1 MKVKISRSDHE
12 TDPTRLIWFN
22 TPAAIG
28 PHRMAMI
35 KHASL
40 LDLKNRVGIH
50 DVVAPVVA
58 LKKAGSRWKGLCPFH
73 NEKTPSFHVNPDR
86 GLFKCFGCGASGDI
100 INFVERTENLTFV
113 DAVETLARRFNFALE
128 YEAGGPTTEERSLRQ
143 ELYDIHEAVADH
155 YRQAFLAAGREGE
168 FARDYWVNGRRFT
181 LELAEEFRIGFAP
194 VADIVI
200 AGKLLKQGF
209 SPQAL
214 KESRIFFLRGDRF
227 EPASAR
233 PMFRGRL
240 MIPIRDHQG
249 RVVAFAARQ
258 TDLTPKDSDFEK
270 GKYVNSLETPIF
282 KKSEVLFN
290 LDRARKAAAGGAP
303 FVMVEGQLDAMRCWS
318 VGLETTVAGQGTS
331 ITEQHLNLM
340 RRHNPRMDC
349 LLDGDDAGR
358 KAAFR
363 LMPLALRAGIETRFL
378 VLEPGADPDDLFR
391 EQGIAAYESLKA
403 RSLSAIAF
411 ACRSLLPD
419 PTAATSEQRA
429 RASSELFQL
438 VMSADSS
445 VMQSELLTEAAHVW
459 NSSPTALQRDF
470 DDFSLRRPRA
480 NGEPAKSA
488 LEGPKAQGPEEHLL
502 LLVLHHE
509 QIGVQLAAVLPH
521 ETIEATTPSGRLL
534 NRFLGEFENHS
545 WQGSDSAVSLC
556 ESPEESALVNSLLFE
571 PPSIE
576 DPVKVANEAL
586 RMIHHRHLRRKL
598 QEIALEIARKASISP
613 DESFQLLKR
622 DNELKQAMLRPPQIL
637 PVQ

>member
-12 TDPTRLIWFN
+12 TDPPRIDWFN

-28 PHRMAMI
+28 PSEMAMI

-58 LKKAGSRWKGLCPFH
+58 LKKSGTRWKGLCPFH

-86 GLFKCFGCGASGDI
+86 GLFKCFGCGVSGDA
-100 INFVERTENLTFV
+100 INFVERTENLSFI
-113 DAVETLARRFNFALE
+113 DAVETLARRFGFTLE
-128 YEAGGPTTEERSLRQ
+128 YEAGGPSTEERSLRQ
-143 ELYDIHEAVADH
+143 ELYDVHEIVADH

-168 FARDYWVNGRRFT
+168 FVRDYWVNGRKFA
-181 LELAEEFRIGFAP
+181 AEVAEDFRIGFAP
-194 VADIVI
+194 VADAAL

-214 KESRIFFLRGDRF
+214 KESRLFFLRGEKF
-227 EPASAR
+227 EPGGAR

-240 MIPIRDHQG
+240 IIPIRDHQG
-249 RVVAFAARQ
+249 RIVAFAARQ
-258 TDLTPKDSDFEK
+258 TELTPKDSDFEK

-303 FVMVEGQLDAMRCWS
+303 FVMVEGQLDAIRCWS
-318 VGLETTVAGQGTS
+318 VGLTSAVAGQGTA

-349 LLDGDDAGR
+349 LLDGDEAGR

-378 VLEPGADPDDLFR
+378 VLEPGADPDELFR
-391 EQGIAAYESLKA
+391 EQGVAAYESLKSNA
-403 RSLSAIAF
+403 RSAIAY
-411 ACRSLLPD
+411 ACQSLLPE
-419 PTAATSEQRA
+419 PREATSEQRA
-429 RASSELFQL
+429 RASTELFQL
-438 VMSADSS
+438 ILSADSS
-445 VMQSELLTEAAHVW
+445 VMQTELISEAAHHW
-459 NSSPTALQRDF
+459 NASPTALQRDF
-470 DDFSLRRPRA
+470 DDFGLRRPRT
-480 NGEPAKSA
+480 NGESAKTDSPAPQS
-488 LEGPKAQGPEEHLL
+488 QGPEEHLL
-502 LLVLHHE
+502 LVILHHE
-509 QIGVQLAAVLPH
+509 SIGAKLATVLPH
-521 ETIEATTPSGRLL
+521 ESIDDTTPSGRLL

-556 ESPEESALVNSLLFE
+556 EEPGESALVNSLLFE

-598 QEIALEIARKASISP
+598 HEIALEIARKGPISP

-622 DNELKQAMLRPPQIL
+622 DNELKQAMQRPPQIL
-637 PVQ
+637 PDQ